1 MENSFKNPKNTTH
14 MDEQV
19 FSSYPLPGFA
29 KSQQFIRSIDRS
41 RLNKCLLDSL
51 EKMPNLKF
59 YFNHKL
65 IGANFITKTAW
76 FERKQIPDTGNPTGH
91 SLDQKKQ
98 QDRPTEISVK
108 FDLMIGADG
117 AHSSTRYHLMKY
129 AQINYHQEYIDA
141 LWCQFRI
148 EPIHNPC
155 PSFAISPNHL
165 HIWPGGSFMFIA
177 IPSLDKSFTCTL
189 FAPPSLFT
197 HLSSDSATLL
207 TFFTINFPGVL
218 PDLISPQALLNQFKS
233 NPHLPLISIKCTPYH
248 YKSSVVILGDA
259 AHAMVPFY
267 GQGMNSGLEDVRVL
281 FNFLEKSGLYDDEDD
296 DENLQQST
304 STNNNTTN
312 GILAE
317 RDLRREHA
325 LAAYTQHR
333 TPDAAAINDLSLR
346 NYSEMRSAV
355 QSHLY
360 LARKWIEERVDLCFP
375 LLGWRTQYSRVSFGN
390 ERYSDVEIAVRRQS
404 KVLMRVLL
412 WGVGLA
418 GLGGVYVLGLRNGF
432 IRGFLRW

>member
-1 MENSFKNPKNTTH
+1 
-14 MDEQV
+14 
-19 FSSYPLPGFA
+19 
-29 KSQQFIRSIDRS
+29 
-41 RLNKCLLDSL
+41 
-51 EKMPNLKF
+51 MPNAKI
-59 YFNHKL
+59 YYNHKL
-65 IGANFITKTAW
+65 TGADFNTKTAW
-76 FERKQIPDTGNPTGH
+76 FERKESLNTTGH
-91 SLDQKKQ
+91 DSDQKKQ
-98 QDRPTEISVK
+98 QDRPTEISVN

-129 AQINYHQEYIDA
+129 AQVNYQQEYIDA

-148 EPIHNPC
+148 EPIHNPN
-155 PSFAISPNHL
+155 PSFAISPSHL

-197 HLSSDSATLL
+197 HLSSNPETLL

-218 PDLISPQALLNQFKS
+218 PDLITPQALLNQFKS
-233 NPHLPLISIKCTPYH
+233 NPHLPLISIECTPYH
-248 YKSSVVILGDA
+248 YKSCVVILGDA

-281 FNFLEKSGLYDDEDD
+281 FNFLETNGLYGGGDVDT
-296 DENLQQST
+296 LQQQSST
-304 STNNNTTN
+304 STY
-312 GILAE
+312 GIPAE
-317 RDLRREHA
+317 QELRRKYA

-346 NYSEMRSAV
+346 NYHEMRSAV

-360 LARKWIEERVDLCFP
+360 LARKWIEERVDLYFP
-375 LLGWRTQYSRVSFGN
+375 TLGWRTQYSRVSFGN

-404 KVLMRVLL
+404 KVLMRMLFG
-412 WGVGLA
+412 GVGLV
-418 GLGGVYVLGLRNGF
+418 GLGGVLMLGLR
-432 IRGFLRW
+432 RGIFLRGGGR

>member
-1 MENSFKNPKNTTH
+1 
-14 MDEQV
+14 
-19 FSSYPLPGFA
+19 
-29 KSQQFIRSIDRS
+29 
-41 RLNKCLLDSL
+41 
-51 EKMPNLKF
+51 MPNVKF
-59 YFNHKL
+59 FYNHKL
-65 IGANFITKTAW
+65 TGANFNTKTAW
-76 FERKQIPDTGNPTGH
+76 FERKEIPDPGNPAGH
-91 SLDQKKQ
+91 SSDQKKQ
-98 QDRPTEISVK
+98 LDRPTEISVN
-108 FDLMIGADG
+108 FHLMIGADG

-129 AQINYHQEYIDA
+129 AQVNYQQEYIDA

-148 EPIHNPC
+148 EPIHNPS

-165 HIWPGGSFMFIA
+165 HIWPGDSFMFIA

-197 HLSSDSATLL
+197 NLSSDPATLL

-218 PDLISPQALLNQFKS
+218 PDLITPQALLNQFNS

-281 FNFLEKSGLYDDEDD
+281 FNFLEMNSLYDDDD
-296 DENLQQST
+296 DGNLQQST
-304 STNNNTTN
+304 STN
-312 GILAE
+312 GILAA

-346 NYSEMRSAV
+346 NYHEMRSAV
-355 QSHLY
+355 QSQLY
-360 LARKWIEERVDLCFP
+360 LVRKWIEERVDLYFP
-375 LLGWRTQYSRVSFGN
+375 ALGWRTQYCRVSFGN

-404 KVLMRVLL
+404 KVLMRVLFGG
-412 WGVGLA
+412 GVGLV
-418 GLGGVYVLGLRNGF
+418 GLGGLVVVLGVLKSGL
-432 IRGFLRW
+432 IRGIFARYHRR

>member
-1 MENSFKNPKNTTH
+1 MIHGQTKNGKLFQESQEYDPYGRVRFLILIWPVMLNR
-14 MDEQV
+14 
-19 FSSYPLPGFA
+19 
-29 KSQQFIRSIDRS
+29 QQFIRSVDRS
-41 RLNKCLLDSL
+41 RLNKRLLDSL
-51 EKMPNLKF
+51 EKMPNVKF
-59 YFNHKL
+59 YYNHKL
-65 IGANFITKTAW
+65 TGANFNSKTAW
-76 FERKQIPDTGNPTGH
+76 FERKNVLDKRNPTGH
-91 SLDQKKQ
+91 NSDPKEQ
-98 QDRPTEISVK
+98 QDRPTEISVN

-117 AHSSTRYHLMKY
+117 AHSSTRYYLMKY
-129 AQINYHQEYIDA
+129 AQINYQQEYIDA

-148 EPIHNPC
+148 EPKHNPSPC
-155 PSFAISPNHL
+155 FAISPNHL

-189 FAPPSLFT
+189 FAPPSVFT
-197 HLSSDSATLL
+197 HLSSNPVKLL

-218 PDLISPQALLNQFKS
+218 PGLITPQALLNQFNS

-281 FNFLEKSGLYDDEDD
+281 FDFLETNGLYDDT
-296 DENLQQST
+296 LQSIR
-304 STNNNTTN
+304 TNTN
-312 GILAE
+312 GIPAE

-346 NYSEMRSAV
+346 NYQEMSSAV

-360 LARKWIEERVDLCFP
+360 LARKWIEERVDVYFP
-375 LLGWRTQYSRVSFGN
+375 SLGWRTQYSRVSFGN
-390 ERYSDVEIAVRRQS
+390 ERYSHVEFAVRGQS
-404 KVLMRVLL
+404 KALMKVLF
-412 WGVGLA
+412 GGFGLA
-418 GLGGVYVLGLRNGF
+418 GMGGLVVLGILKNGL
-432 IRGFLRW
+432 IRRFFTG

>member
-1 MENSFKNPKNTTH
+1 MAN
-14 MDEQV
+14 V
-19 FSSYPLPGFA
+19 
-29 KSQQFIRSIDRS
+29 
-41 RLNKCLLDSL
+41 
-51 EKMPNLKF
+51 KF
-59 YFNHKL
+59 YYNHKL
-65 IGANFITKTAW
+65 TGANFNTKTAW
-76 FERKQIPDTGNPTGH
+76 FERKQVLDTIGNNPG
-91 SLDQKKQ
+91 QEKQ
-98 QDRPTEISVK
+98 QDRPTEISVN

-129 AQINYHQEYIDA
+129 AQVNYKQEYIDA

-148 EPIHNPC
+148 EPVHNPS
-155 PSFAISPNHL
+155 PSFAISPSHL

-197 HLSSDSATLL
+197 HLSSDPVTLL

-218 PDLISPQALLNQFKS
+218 HDLITPQALLNQFNS

-248 YKSSVVILGDA
+248 YNSSVVILGDA

-281 FNFLEKSGLYDDEDD
+281 FNFLETNGLYDDDD
-296 DENLQQST
+296 DD
-304 STNNNTTN
+304 TTN
-312 GILAE
+312 GIPAE
-317 RDLRREHA
+317 HDLRRKYA

-346 NYSEMRSAV
+346 NYHEMRSAV

-360 LARKWIEERVDLCFP
+360 LARKWIEERVDLYFP
-375 LLGWRTQYSRVSFGN
+375 TLGWRTQYSRVSFGN
-390 ERYSDVEIAVRRQS
+390 ERYSDVENAVRRQS
-404 KVLMRVLL
+404 KVLMRVLFG
-412 WGVGLA
+412 GVGLA
-418 GLGGVYVLGLRNGF
+418 GLGGMFLLGLRS
-432 IRGFLRW
+432 GFLRGVYFGGGRR